1 MYSSFMA
8 QVMGVVV
15 TTRGKKD
22 VQVTMNQVKNG
33 LSLVFIWHLNMI
45 LFMSLHQRNMLNKND
60 NAVRY
65 LFLYTIVV
73 LQQHDCPI

>member
-1 MYSSFMA
+1 
-8 QVMGVVV
+8 MGVVV

-73 LQQHDCPI
+73 LQQHDCPV

>member
-1 MYSSFMA
+1 MYSSFIS

-73 LQQHDCPI
+73 LQQHDCPV